1 MIPPRPLFAIAGAVL
16 ALHAIVLGW
25 ASLPLT
31 HTQAATPLVFQTRTL
46 PPPAPVS
53 AQPATT
59 AQAPSPSAPAP
70 AQPPKRKKPRPP
82 AAHSSPTATAAEG
95 TLVAAAPPT
104 ESAEAPPADTPEA
117 QATPPMPAASD
128 PATTAAEQS
137 AAPALDPASA
147 PATPPAPPGATGIA
161 ITAPGATEDNAK
173 PQSAPVR
180 IPAPVRLEFE
190 VQGLAKR
197 LQYSATGE
205 LLWQHNGHQYQAK
218 QEIRVLFLGSRS
230 QTSVGQITALGLQPE
245 RFTDRARKEQSAH
258 FDFAKGQVAFSSN
271 APTAPIA
278 PGAQDRLSVFLQLA
292 AMLAAAP
299 QSYPVGTSI
308 RIPTIST
315 RAADWWTFTIHG
327 EETLHLP
334 MGTLPTLLL
343 ERQPRRDD
351 DLKAQVWLAP
361 GLNYLPARIRLTQAN
376 GDMVELNLRAQ
387 NPL

>member
-1 MIPPRPLFAIAGAVL
+1 M
-16 ALHAIVLGW
+16 
-25 ASLPLT
+25 
-31 HTQAATPLVFQTRTL
+31 
-46 PPPAPVS
+46 
-53 AQPATT
+53 
-59 AQAPSPSAPAP
+59 
-70 AQPPKRKKPRPP
+70 
-82 AAHSSPTATAAEG
+82 
-95 TLVAAAPPT
+95 
-104 ESAEAPPADTPEA
+104 
-117 QATPPMPAASD
+117 
-128 PATTAAEQS
+128 
-137 AAPALDPASA
+137 
-147 PATPPAPPGATGIA
+147 PPGATGITIA
-161 ITAPGATEDNAK
+161 APGAAEGSAK
-173 PQSAPVR
+173 PPSAPVR

-190 VQGLAKR
+190 VQGLAKH

-218 QEIRVLFLGSRS
+218 QEIRVLFLGSRT
-230 QTSVGQITALGLQPE
+230 QTSTGQITALGLQPE

-258 FDFAKGQVAFSSN
+258 FDFAKGQVSFSSN
-271 APTAPIA
+271 ASTAPIA

-308 RIPTIST
+308 RIPTIGA

-334 MGTLPTLLL
+334 MDTLPTLLL

-361 GLNYLPARIRLTQAN
+361 GLHYLPARIRLTQAN

-387 NPL
+387 SPL